1 MADNMNF
8 DRTNSLFHQI
18 IMAEDWEVNKV
29 DVAELY
35 LNDQL
40 QEDNSVGEWIDM
52 NGLTVIYVPGFGKL
66 QMVWIED
73 DNDTR
78 S

>member
-18 IMAEDWEVNKV
+18 IMAEDWDVNKV

-40 QEDNSVGEWIDM
+40 QENNGVEEWIDM

>member
-40 QEDNSVGEWIDM
+40 QEDNNVEEWIDM

>member
-40 QEDNSVGEWIDM
+40 QENNGVEEWIDM

-66 QMVWIED
+66 QMVWIEV

>member
-1 MADNMNF
+1 MNF

-40 QEDNSVGEWIDM
+40 QQNNGVEEWMDM

>member
-1 MADNMNF
+1 MEF

-40 QEDNSVGEWIDM
+40 QEDNSVEEWKDM
-52 NGLTVIYVPGFGKL
+52 NGITVVYVPGFGKL

>member
-40 QEDNSVGEWIDM
+40 QENNGVEEWIDM

>member
-1 MADNMNF
+1 MNF

-40 QEDNSVGEWIDM
+40 QQNNGVEEWIDM

>member
-1 MADNMNF
+1 MNF

-40 QEDNSVGEWIDM
+40 QEDNSVEEWIDM

>member
-8 DRTNSLFHQI
+8 ARTNSLFHQL

-40 QEDNSVGEWIDM
+40 QQNNGVEEWMDM

>member
-40 QEDNSVGEWIDM
+40 QQNNGVEEWMDM

>member
-40 QEDNSVGEWIDM
+40 QEDNSVEEWIDM

>member
-1 MADNMNF
+1 MNF

-40 QEDNSVGEWIDM
+40 QEDNSVEEWKDM
-52 NGLTVIYVPGFGKL
+52 NGITVVYVPGFGKL

>member
-1 MADNMNF
+1 MNF

-40 QEDNSVGEWIDM
+40 QENNGVEEWIDM

>member
-1 MADNMNF
+1 MNF

-40 QEDNSVGEWIDM
+40 QEDNSVEEWKDM
-52 NGLTVIYVPGFGKL
+52 NGITVVHVPGFGKL

>member
-18 IMAEDWEVNKV
+18 IMAEDWEVNKL

-40 QEDNSVGEWIDM
+40 QEDNNVEELIDM

>member
-1 MADNMNF
+1 MNF

-40 QEDNSVGEWIDM
+40 QEDNSVEGWKDM
-52 NGLTVIYVPGFGKL
+52 NGITVVYVPGFGKL

>member
-1 MADNMNF
+1 MNF

-18 IMAEDWEVNKV
+18 IMAEDWDVNKV

-40 QEDNSVGEWIDM
+40 QENNGVEEWIDM

>member
-1 MADNMNF
+1 
-8 DRTNSLFHQI
+8 
-18 IMAEDWEVNKV
+18 MAEDWEVNKV

-40 QEDNSVGEWIDM
+40 QEDNSVEEWKDM
-52 NGLTVIYVPGFGKL
+52 NGITVVYVPGFGKL

>member
-1 MADNMNF
+1 MNF

-40 QEDNSVGEWIDM
+40 QEDNNVEEWIDM

>member
-1 MADNMNF
+1 MADNMEF

-40 QEDNSVGEWIDM
+40 QEDNSVEEWKDM
-52 NGLTVIYVPGFGKL
+52 NGITVVYVPGFGKL

>member
-40 QEDNSVGEWIDM
+40 QQNNGVEEWIDM

>member
-40 QEDNSVGEWIDM
+40 QEDNSVEEWKDM
-52 NGLTVIYVPGFGKL
+52 NGITVVYVPGFGKL

>member
-40 QEDNSVGEWIDM
+40 QEDNIVEEWKDM
-52 NGLTVIYVPGFGKL
+52 NGITVVYVPGFGKL